1 MAVLPAAPYP
11 TVAQVMNRARALVN
25 DAYQAGAGRILTN
38 KAPFSVEYLNSAL
51 EEVQERIRNNG
62 VITLTR
68 DNVLVGPLPPLA
80 ASDPN
85 QQTSLAYTGFY
96 VNGTWLPNPKL
107 PSDLV
112 AIERVWEQQTGSG
125 IPFSPMTQPMEGLP
139 SVYQGPFNRM
149 FEYRGDAI
157 WMPGALSL
165 ITLRL
170 RYTAVLPIIGP
181 DLVDPQ
187 TQDESWAT
195 TSINIL
201 STTNV
206 LAQLVA
212 ARYVEARN
220 PGSPGAQTAA
230 ANGEKYMRLIT
241 NKYTRMKQRTRY
253 NRRAYGDTQNQ
264 NSRTTNNLP
273 Y

>member
-1 MAVLPAAPYP
+1 MGILPAAPYP
-11 TVAQVMNRARALVN
+11 TVGQVMNRARALVN
-25 DAYQAGAGRILTN
+25 DAYQMGAGRILTN
-38 KAPFSVEYLNSAL
+38 KAPFTVEYLNSAL

-80 ASDPN
+80 ASDPT
-85 QQTSLAYTGFY
+85 QQTSLAYTGYY
-96 VNGTWLPNPKL
+96 VNGAWLADPKL

-112 AIERVWEQQTGSG
+112 AIERVWEQTTGSG
-125 IPFSPMTQPMEGLP
+125 VPFSPLHQPMEGLP
-139 SVYQGPFNRM
+139 SVYQGPFLRM
-149 FEYRGDAI
+149 FEYRGDAL
-157 WMPGALSL
+157 WFPGALTL

-170 RYTAVLPIIGP
+170 RYTAVLPMIGP
-181 DLVDPQ
+181 DQINAQ
-187 TQDESWAT
+187 TGDESWAT

-201 STTNV
+201 SSTNT

-212 ARYVEARN
+212 ARYVEARA
-220 PGSPGAQTAA
+220 PGSPGATTAA
-230 ANGEKYMRLIT
+230 TNGEKYMRLIL

>member
-1 MAVLPAAPYP
+1 MPVLPAAPYP
-11 TVAQVMNRARALVN
+11 TILGVMNRARAFVN
-25 DAYQAGAGRILTN
+25 DSYQMGRGRILTN
-38 KAPFSVEYLNSAL
+38 FAAFTPEYLNSAL

-68 DNVLVGPLPPLA
+68 DNVLVGPLPPLV
-80 ASDPN
+80 ASDPT
-85 QQTSLAYTGFY
+85 QQTSLAYTGYY
-96 VNGTWLPNPKL
+96 VNGGWLADPKL

-112 AIERVWEQQTGSG
+112 AIERVWEQTTGSG
-125 IPFSPMTQPMEGLP
+125 LPFSPLTQPMEGLP
-139 SVYQGPFNRM
+139 SVYQGPFLRM
-149 FEYRGDAI
+149 FEYRGDAL
-157 WMPGALSL
+157 WFVGALST

-170 RYTAVLPIIGP
+170 RYTAVLPLITSDTVNPETGA
-181 DLVDPQ
+181 
-187 TQDESWAT
+187 ESWAS

-201 STTNV
+201 SSTNV

-230 ANGEKYMRLIT
+230 TNAEKYMKLII
-241 NKYTRMKQRTRY
+241 NKYTRMKQRVRY

>member
-11 TVAQVMNRARALVN
+11 TVLGVMNRARAFVN
-25 DAYQAGAGRILTN
+25 DSYQGGAGRILTD
-38 KAPFSVEYLNSAL
+38 KAPFTTQYLNAAL
-51 EEVQERIRNNG
+51 EELQERIRNNG

-68 DNVLVGPLPPLA
+68 DNVFVGPLPPLA
-80 ASDPN
+80 ASDPT
-85 QQTSLAYTGFY
+85 QQTSLSYTGY
-96 VNGTWLPNPKL
+96 LVNGASFADFTL

-125 IPFSPMTQPMEGLP
+125 IPFSPLTQPMEGLP
-139 SVYQGPFNRM
+139 SVYQGPFLRM
-149 FEYRGDAI
+149 FEYRGDAL
-157 WMPGALSL
+157 WFPGALSL

-170 RYTAVLPIIGP
+170 RYTAVLPFIGP
-181 DLVDPQ
+181 DVVNAQ
-187 TQDESWAT
+187 GDESWAN

-201 STTNV
+201 SSTNA
-206 LAQLVA
+206 LAAIVA

-220 PGSPGAQTAA
+220 PGSEGAKTAA
-230 ANGEKYMRLIT
+230 ANGEKYMRLIV
-241 NKYTRMKQRTRY
+241 NKYVRMKQRVRY